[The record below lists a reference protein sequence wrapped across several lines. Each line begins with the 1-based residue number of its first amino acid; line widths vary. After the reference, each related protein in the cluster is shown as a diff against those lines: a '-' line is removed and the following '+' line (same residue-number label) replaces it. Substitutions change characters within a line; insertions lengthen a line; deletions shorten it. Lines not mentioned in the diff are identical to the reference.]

1 MNQQRKMPGI
11 PEEAKKSSEPY
22 SSLNHQHQQ
31 ADFQGSSSYHT
42 QNDYASP
49 QQPAAQHYE
58 EPGFIKAIG
67 KIPAGKINKILGITG
82 LALIGTGVI
91 LNGLFGLGVFGSDYE
106 TGVQVQETTAASVDS
121 GFSEDWS
128 DYMEAEPVSVY
139 INDANHPVVT
149 FRFDKTDPAASI
161 EGGTGQLYYNGT
173 LVNSFVQVPD
183 LGFNTD
189 SAWLSVEGDIHFQPS
204 EASDLDLSDFSL
216 ESDNSDAYVSSL
228 ENSVYDQDGQ
238 NGLTDIDTLKRLFR
252 SQNSYLYR
260 NYEITNEK
268 HDDDQTSISYILTP
282 ASHTEEYMS
291 FYSPVQIL
299 FKKDG
304 QIVYADVFYPDG
316 QEGSDGL
323 SFTGTYTHNGSI
335 PEYDEVA
342 LQGLQ

>member
-11 PEEAKKSSEPY
+11 PEEAKKTSESY

-31 ADFQGSSSYHT
+31 ADFQGSSSYRS
-42 QNDYASP
+42 QNDYASY
-49 QQPAAQHYE
+49 QQPAAQRYE
-58 EPGFIKAIG
+58 EPGLIKAIG
-67 KIPAGKINKILGITG
+67 KIPAGKLNKILGITG

-106 TGVQVQETTAASVDS
+106 TGVQYTTGDSLDS

-173 LVNSFVQVPD
+173 LVNSYVQVPD

-204 EASDLDLSDFSL
+204 EAADIDLSDFSL
-216 ESDNSDAYVSSL
+216 ESESYDAYVSTL
-228 ENSVYDQDGQ
+228 ENSVYDQDGL
-238 NGLTDIDTLKRLFR
+238 NGSTDIDTLKRLYR

-260 NYEITNEK
+260 NFEITGERHNSNEIQI
-268 HDDDQTSISYILTP
+268 DYRMTPESQTENFASYFSP
-282 ASHTEEYMS
+282 A
-291 FYSPVQIL
+291 QIL

-304 QIVYADVFYPDG
+304 QIVYADAFYPDG
-316 QEGSDGL
+316 KETSDGT
-323 SFTGTYTHNGSI
+323 SFSGTYTVKGTV
-335 PEYDEVA
+335 PEYDEVI
-342 LQGLQ
+342 LQNLQ